1 MFPRPLHCAGSW
13 ARGGAPSRSPSRY
26 YTEGVYQSGPS
37 SPGTDGWQRVDHA
50 VLLVGWGEE
59 KGVKCA
65 PAAELCSR
73 GESAASSPGVL
84 GRSKALF

>member
-65 PAAELCSR
+65 GGGAE
-73 GESAASSPGVL
+73 
-84 GRSKALF
+84 GRWSTFCFENKWKFYDA